1 MVGEPVDFIL
11 FAPIH
16 ITIFLYHYLIGQIIE
31 CLQLSDEKYLHAC
44 KCY

>member
-16 ITIFLYHYLIGQIIE
+16 NTIFLYHFLIGQITD
-31 CLQLSDEKYLHAC
+31 CLQLSDEKYSHAR